1 MSNEVS
7 NEIALLHYEM
17 RMLRGRL
24 IRQLTDSADMLDV
37 GLSALRKDTPRVPV
51 MVERAEVVVD
61 TLRAEVRKLMKGE

>member
-1 MSNEVS
+1 MSD
-7 NEIALLHYEM
+7 EITLLHHEL

-37 GLSALRKDTPRVPV
+37 GLSALRKDAPRVPV

-61 TLRAEVRKLMKGE
+61 TLRAEVRRLMKGE

>member
-1 MSNEVS
+1 MSD
-7 NEIALLHYEM
+7 EITLLQHELEQ
-17 RMLRGRL
+17 LRGRL

-61 TLRAEVRKLMKGE
+61 TLRAEVKRLMKGE

>member
-1 MSNEVS
+1 MSD
-7 NEIALLHYEM
+7 EITLLRHELEQ
-17 RMLRGRL
+17 LRGRL

-61 TLRAEVRKLMKGE
+61 TLRAEVKRLMKGE